1 MTSPAEA
8 SVLYLQGD
16 PAPIRRGC
24 PAAIIRRHAVCHAL
38 AEFDAANSLAT
49 LNKIAIVLHRDVD
62 FDKHADSA
70 ASLSPD
76 GDTGDDAADDAGS
89 EYLVGTYLRVF
100 GWVAGACNVVLVC

>member
-24 PAAIIRRHAVCHAL
+24 PAATIRRHAVCHAL

-49 LNKIAIVLHRDVD
+49 LHRDVE

-100 GWVAGACNVVLVC
+100 GWVAGAWIVVLAC